1 MFCRRIAEARK
12 EEDFKESDLTIGQTA
27 IEFEDANEAELKT
40 FVPASRLTGKTCY
53 KISVFNDTFLDDAV
67 NGRMLEFRKSPF

>member
-1 MFCRRIAEARK
+1 MVCRHIAEARK

-40 FVPASRLTGKTCY
+40 FVPAPRITGKICY
-53 KISVFNDTFLDDAV
+53 RISVITDNFLDDFV
-67 NGRMLEFRKSPF
+67 NVSML